1 MIDQVATH
9 TLVSH
14 LPPTQVER
22 LSFIDARL
30 FFLGELRRRDLT
42 IRYSVSAIQSSRDIA
57 IYKSIAPDNL
67 VYDYKIKGYL
77 PTSNFQRLFESLAED
92 VLWWLKIGLGNSLFE
107 GVSFPVESIEKFN
120 STDPI
125 QLSKITRAIHKKTSM
140 DVNYISLSSGI
151 KKRKIAPH
159 ALIDTGKKCY
169 VRGYDFLNK
178 RFSDFVIN
186 RMTDIV
192 ITSESLKLSES
203 ATEDHQWLSFIEL
216 ILTPHPK
223 LSHPRA
229 VEADYRM
236 NNGKIII
243 KCRSAVA
250 GYVLRRWGVDCTSN
264 ASLNPQEFQ
273 LFLFNHDVLAN
284 VESATLAPGYTTK
297 VSQDFSIEL

>member
-1 MIDQVATH
+1 MIGQVATNF
-9 TLVSH
+9 LVSD

-30 FFLGELRRRDLT
+30 FFLGEIGRRDLT

-67 VYDYKIKGYL
+67 VYDYKVRGYL
-77 PTSNFQRLFESLAED
+77 PTSDFHRLFDRPAED
-92 VLWWLKIGLGNSLFE
+92 VLWWLKIGLGNSLSE
-107 GVSFPVESIEKFN
+107 GDSFPVESIENFN

-125 QLSKITRAIHKKTSM
+125 QLSKITRAIHKKTSI
-140 DVNYISLSSGI
+140 DVNYLSLSSGI

-159 ALIDTGKKCY
+159 ALIYTGKKCY

-192 ITSESLKLSES
+192 ITSESLQLREAAS
-203 ATEDHQWLSFIEL
+203 EDHQWLSFIEL

-236 NNGKIII
+236 DNGKIII

-250 GYVLRRWGVDCTSN
+250 GYVLRRWGVDCSSN
-264 ASLNPQEFQ
+264 GSLNPQEFQ
-273 LFLFNHDVLAN
+273 LLLLNHDSLAN
-284 VESATLAPGYTTK
+284 VESAILAPGYTIK
-297 VSQDFSIEL
+297 VSPDYQ